1 MKISSILDL
10 QKISNKINKILSP
23 GDVILLYGQIG
34 VGKTSFAR
42 LLINNYENE
51 KKLKKSEVLSP
62 TFNIVFEYDIK
73 DFTIEHYDLYRLK
86 DEKEIKNIGL
96 FQNLEQKITSRINKI
111 LLPGDVIFL
120 YGQIGVG
127 KTTFVRL
134 LINNYE
140 NEKKLNNS
148 EVLSPTFNIV
158 FEYDIKDFTI
168 EHYDL
173 YRIKNEKELKNIGL
187 FVNLKKNI
195 TIVEWPELIKNKP
208 INRIDLFFEYTK
220 DMNERTLTI
229 KTSGRLKDNEF

>member
-10 QKISNKINKILSP
+10 QKITSSINKILLP
-23 GDVILLYGQIG
+23 GDVIFLYGQIG
-34 VGKTSFAR
+34 VGKTTFVR
-42 LLINNYENE
+42 LLVNNYENE

-86 DEKEIKNIGL
+86 NEKEIKNIGL
-96 FQNLEQKITSRINKI
+96 FE
-111 LLPGDVIFL
+111 
-120 YGQIGVG
+120 
-127 KTTFVRL
+127 
-134 LINNYE
+134 
-140 NEKKLNNS
+140 
-148 EVLSPTFNIV
+148 
-158 FEYDIKDFTI
+158 
-168 EHYDL
+168 
-173 YRIKNEKELKNIGL
+173 
-187 FVNLKKNI
+187 NLKQNI

>member
-1 MKISSILDL
+1 MKISSISDL
-10 QKISNKINKILSP
+10 QKITNRIKKILLP
-23 GDVILLYGQIG
+23 GDVIFLYGQIG
-34 VGKTSFAR
+34 VGKTTFAR

-86 DEKEIKNIGL
+86 NEKEIKNIGL
-96 FQNLEQKITSRINKI
+96 FE
-111 LLPGDVIFL
+111 
-120 YGQIGVG
+120 
-127 KTTFVRL
+127 
-134 LINNYE
+134 
-140 NEKKLNNS
+140 
-148 EVLSPTFNIV
+148 
-158 FEYDIKDFTI
+158 
-168 EHYDL
+168 
-173 YRIKNEKELKNIGL
+173 
-187 FVNLKKNI
+187 NLKQNI

>member
-10 QKISNKINKILSP
+10 
-23 GDVILLYGQIG
+23 
-34 VGKTSFAR
+34 
-42 LLINNYENE
+42 
-51 KKLKKSEVLSP
+51 
-62 TFNIVFEYDIK
+62 
-73 DFTIEHYDLYRLK
+73 
-86 DEKEIKNIGL
+86 
-96 FQNLEQKITSRINKI
+96 QKITSRINKI

-140 NEKKLNNS
+140 NEKNLKKS

-158 FEYDIKDFTI
+158 FEYDIKDFII

-173 YRIKNEKELKNIGL
+173 YRLKNEKEIKNIGL
-187 FVNLKKNI
+187 FVNLKQNI